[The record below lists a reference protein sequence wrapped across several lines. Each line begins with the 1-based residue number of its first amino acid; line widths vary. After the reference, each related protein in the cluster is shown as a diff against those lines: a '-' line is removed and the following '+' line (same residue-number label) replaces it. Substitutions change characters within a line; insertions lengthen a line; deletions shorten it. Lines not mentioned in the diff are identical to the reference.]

1 MASLGP
7 TFGRGAMT
15 NHWNDLANSDCLM
28 IIGCNPAENHPISF
42 KWITKAQE
50 KGAKLIVVDPRFTRS
65 AAKADIYARLRPGTD
80 TALMGGLINYV
91 LANDLFH
98 KDYVVNYTNAAF
110 VINKDFAFH
119 EGLFSG
125 YQKDKRAYDVATWDY
140 EVDKDGKPVTDPT
153 LNHPHCVFQLMKALY
168 ARYTPELVA
177 ATTGVSKDIFLKL
190 AAAYGATGQV
200 GKSGAL
206 LYAMGG
212 TQHSTGVQIIRGYS
226 ILQLLLGNMGVA
238 GGGIN
243 ALRGEN
249 NVQGS
254 TDMALLFNLIP
265 GYMVAP
271 MEAAHPTLKDYL
283 DKNTPKASF
292 MINMPKFFVSLLKAF
307 WGDAATKENDFAY
320 DYLPKA
326 GAGFQGAGYSWIP
339 LFEAMGAGTIKGM
352 LVWGMNPAVSAPNLA
367 QTYQALDKLEW
378 LAAFDLWETDT
389 SVFWKRPGAN
399 PKDIKTEVFLF
410 PVADSLE
417 KEGSASNSGRWVQW
431 RYQAVQPHGDA
442 RSDLWYANRLG
453 LELQKLYKGDPK
465 AAFPEPIVNL
475 NWNYGA
481 DPDVHLVAKEVNG
494 YTVADKKQVLNFLGL
509 KDDGSTACG
518 CWIYSGSYPG
528 PDKKNNL
535 MARRDKKDP
544 SGLGLYANW
553 SWAWP
558 VNRRIIY
565 NRCSADVQGQP
576 FNKDRALVRWDE
588 AAKAWKNLD
597 VPDFKWIDP
606 ATKVQVAPDESAK
619 APYLM
624 LPEGKARLF
633 IPKGLCKDGPFPEHY
648 EALECPFNNP
658 MSPQQSNPVVKIWK
672 SAWSKLAEICDPKYP
687 IIATTFRVTE
697 HWQGGAMTRNL
708 AWQSEMMP
716 EMFVEMSPSLAQAK
730 GIKAGDW
737 VKVSSIRGEVLARAN
752 VTHRIAPFCCG
763 VGGLQ
768 NTVEMVALPWH
779 FGFAGLT
786 TGGPN
791 GKNYAANQL
800 APEVGDANTM
810 IPEYKAF
817 LVNVDKA

>member
-1 MASLGP
+1 
-7 TFGRGAMT
+7 MT
-15 NHWNDLANSDCLM
+15 NHWNDIANSDCVM

-42 KWITKAQE
+42 KWITQAQE

-65 AAKADIYARLRPGTD
+65 AAKSDLFVRLRPGTD
-80 TALMGGLINYV
+80 IALMGGLIHYILEKN
-91 LANDLFH
+91 LFH
-98 KDYVVNYTNAAF
+98 KEYVINYTNASF
-110 VINKDFAFH
+110 VINKDFGFH
-119 EGLFSG
+119 DGLFSG
-125 YQKDKRAYDVATWDY
+125 FNPEKHAYDTATWGY
-140 EVDKDGKPVTDPT
+140 QTGPDGKPLTDPT
-153 LNHPHCVFQLMKALY
+153 LTDPHCVFQLLKAQY
-168 ARYTPELVA
+168 ARYTPEMVA
-177 ATTGVSKDIFLKL
+177 ITTGVPKEVFLKM
-190 AAAYGATGQV
+190 AATYAATGQP
-200 GKSGAL
+200 GKSGTVM
-206 LYAMGG
+206 YAMGG
-212 TQHSTGVQIIRGYS
+212 TQHSTGVEIIRSYT
-226 ILQLLLGNMGVA
+226 IVQQLLGNMGVA

-254 TDMALLFNLIP
+254 TDMALLFNLVP
-265 GYMVAP
+265 GYLVAP

-307 WGDAATKENDFAY
+307 WGDAAKKENDFAY

-339 LFEAMGAGTIKGM
+339 LFEAMGAGIIKGI
-352 LVWGMNPAVSAPNLA
+352 LVWGMNPAVSSPNLN

-389 SVFWKRPGAN
+389 SVFWKRPGAD
-399 PKDIKTEVFLF
+399 PKKIKTEVFLF
-410 PVADSLE
+410 PAADSLE

-431 RYQAVQPHGDA
+431 RYQAVKPHGDA
-442 RSDLWYANRLG
+442 QSDLWYANRLG

-465 AAFPEPIVNL
+465 AVFPAPIVNL

-481 DPDVHLVAKEVNG
+481 APDVHQVAKEVNG
-494 YTVADKKQVLNFLGL
+494 YTVADKKQVLNFLAL

-544 SGLGLYANW
+544 SGIGLYSNW

-565 NRCSADVQGQP
+565 NRCSADPAGQP
-576 FNKDRALVRWDE
+576 YNPKRVLVRWDP
-588 AAKAWKNLD
+588 AANAWKNND
-597 VPDFKWIDP
+597 VPDFGWINP
-606 ATKVQVAPDESAK
+606 ATKAQIPPEVSAK
-619 APYLM
+619 TPFIM
-624 LPEGKARLF
+624 LPEGKSRIF
-633 IPKGLCKDGPFPEHY
+633 VPGGLCKEGPFPEHY
-648 EALECPFNNP
+648 EALECPFHNP
-658 MSPQQSNPVVKIWK
+658 MSPVQSNPVVKIWK
-672 SAWSKLAEICDPKYP
+672 SALSQLAEVCDPRFP

-708 AWQSEMMP
+708 AWQAEMMP
-716 EMFVEMSPSLAQAK
+716 EMFVEMSPSLAKAK

-737 VKVSSIRGEVLARAN
+737 VKVKSIRGEVLARAD
-752 VTHRIAPFCCG
+752 VTHRVAPFCCG
-763 VGGLQ
+763 TGGFQ

-779 FGFAGLT
+779 FGFAGLI

-791 GKNYAANQL
+791 GHNYAANQL

-810 IPEYKAF
+810 IPEYKVF
-817 LVNVDKA
+817 LVNLEKA